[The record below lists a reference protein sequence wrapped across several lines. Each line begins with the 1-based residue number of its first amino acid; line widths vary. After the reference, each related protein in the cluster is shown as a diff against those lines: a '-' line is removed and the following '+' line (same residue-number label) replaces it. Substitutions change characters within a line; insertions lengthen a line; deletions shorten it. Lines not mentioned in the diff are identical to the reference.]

1 MKFWRWGPTT
11 ILHNIKSVAFF
22 FFKITLPYGP
32 KYNLNLC
39 IKTPTVFAWF
49 LCIMH
54 YRLKLANMHRC
65 IRSLAVTVSVFSVST
80 DSDNFSV
87 SRDSDNFSVSRDSDY
102 FSVSR
107 DSDYFSVSRD
117 SDYFWHITEL

>member
-49 LCIMH
+49 LCMPDICIMH
-54 YRLKLANMHRC
+54 YRLKLDNMHRC

-87 SRDSDNFSVSRDSDY
+87 SRDSDY

-107 DSDYFSVSRD
+107 DSDYFSVSTD
-117 SDYFWHITEL
+117 SDNFWHITEL